1 MKPLWGID
9 LGGTKIEGA
18 IIYQLQPLKVSRR
31 LRLPTEREKGYEHI
45 VDQIVRVV
53 NMMKEETSLVP
64 GYIGIGTPGILDP
77 NTQLIKNSNTLVLN
91 GKPLHQDLEKALGVS
106 IRMANDANCFAIAET
121 LIGAVAQKVPHAQ
134 VVFGTIMG
142 TGVGGGLVIN
152 GKIRNGIHG
161 ITGEW
166 GHNFLDD
173 SGGDCYCG
181 LSGCIEQVISGPALE
196 QFYLSKSGKQRKL
209 PAILALAGDGDS
221 AAIATKERLIHYFG
235 KALSSII
242 NIIDPDAIVLGG
254 GLGNIPELYDEGAKW
269 VEHYTFNTKLETPL
283 LKPLLG
289 DSAGVFGAALL

>member
-18 IIYQLQPLKVSRR
+18 VIYQLHPLKVSKR
-31 LRLPTEREKGYEHI
+31 LRLPTERELGYEHI
-45 VDQIVRVV
+45 IQQIARVV
-53 NMMKEETSLVP
+53 SLMKVETGLVP
-64 GYIGIGTPGILDP
+64 PYIGIGTPGILDP
-77 NTQLIKNSNTLVLN
+77 STQLIKNSNTLVLN
-91 GKPLHQDLEKALGVS
+91 GQPLRHDLEEAIGIPV
-106 IRMANDANCFAIAET
+106 RMANDANCFAVAET
-121 LIGAVAQKVPHAQ
+121 LIGVVAEQVPNAQ

-152 GKIRNGIHG
+152 GKARDGIHG

-181 LSGCIEQVISGPALE
+181 LSGCIEQIISGPALE
-196 QFYLSKSGKQRKL
+196 KHYFTLSGQQLRL
-209 PAILALAGDGDS
+209 PAILALADKQNE
-221 AAIATKERLIHYFG
+221 AAIATKERLIHFFG
-235 KALSSII
+235 KALASII
-242 NIIDPDAIVLGG
+242 NVLDPDAIVLGG
-254 GLGNIPELYDEGAKW
+254 GLGNIPELYTEGVKS
-269 VEHYTFNTKLETPL
+269 VEYYTFNPKLETPL